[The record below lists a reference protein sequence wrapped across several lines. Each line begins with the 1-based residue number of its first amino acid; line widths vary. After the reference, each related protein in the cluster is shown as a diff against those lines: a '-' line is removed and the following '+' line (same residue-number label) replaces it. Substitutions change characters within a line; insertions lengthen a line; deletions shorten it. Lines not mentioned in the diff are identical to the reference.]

1 MAMTEREAMGRALEL
16 AQRGWGR
23 VAPNPLV
30 GAVLLRDGAVVGE
43 GFHAEFGGAHAEV
56 AALRQC
62 DDPRDTTCVL
72 NLEPC
77 AHDAKTPPCADALI
91 DAGVRRVV
99 YALPDPDPVAGG
111 GGARLAAAGVEIA
124 SGLEC
129 ERAAAL
135 NAPFLWSRC
144 RPDLPFV
151 AVKVATSI
159 DGFMADTDGSS
170 RWVSS
175 ETAREW
181 VHWLRAG
188 FDAIAVG
195 RNTAVVDDPALTVRG
210 SVAPRVP
217 PTRVV
222 FAGGGDLPPDLALVA
237 TARDVPTMIFVRTG
251 ATEPTR
257 TALAGSA
264 ATVHPA
270 DDLGKALRTLRGV
283 GIESVLVEGG
293 GTVVT
298 ALLEADLVDRLYW
311 VQAPFWLGGGRA
323 AFGHRTARR
332 LADVRPWHV
341 IERRDLGP
349 DTLLVLD
356 RELCLPEL

>member
-1 MAMTEREAMGRALEL
+1 MTEREAMGRALDL
-16 AQRGWGR
+16 ALGGWGR

-56 AALRQC
+56 AALRRC
-62 DDPRDTTCVL
+62 DDPRGATCVL

-77 AHDAKTPPCADALI
+77 AHEAKTPPCTDALI

-99 YALPDPDPVAGG
+99 YALPDPDPTAGG
-111 GGARLAAAGVEIA
+111 GAARLAAAGIEVA
-124 SGLEC
+124 VGLER

-144 RPDLPFV
+144 RADLPFV
-151 AVKVATSI
+151 AVKVATSL
-159 DGFMADTDGSS
+159 DGFVADDHGTS
-170 RWVSS
+170 RWISS
-175 ETAREW
+175 EPARDW

-195 RNTAVVDDPALTVRG
+195 RNTAVTDDPALTVRG
-210 SVAPRVP
+210 PVEPRIP

-222 FAGGGDLPPDLALVA
+222 FAGRGDLPHDLALLA
-237 TARDVPTMIFVRTG
+237 TARAVPSMIFVHAG
-251 ATEPTR
+251 ETEPTR
-257 TALAGSA
+257 AALAGTG

-270 DDLGKALRTLRGV
+270 DDLGRALRTLRGV

-311 VQAPFWLGGGRA
+311 VQAPIWLGRGRRAFGERA
-323 AFGHRTARR
+323 ART
-332 LADVRPWHV
+332 LADVRPWCV
-341 IERRDLGP
+341 TERRDLGP

>member
-1 MAMTEREAMGRALEL
+1 MPVTEREAMGRALEL
-16 AQRGWGR
+16 ALHGWGR

-30 GAVLLRDGAVVGE
+30 GAVLIRDGAVVGE

-56 AALRQC
+56 AALERC
-62 DDPRDTTCVL
+62 DDPRGTTCVL

-77 AHDAKTPPCADALI
+77 AHEGKTPPCADALI

-99 YALPDPDPVAGG
+99 YAVSDPDPVAGG
-111 GGARLAAAGVEIA
+111 GGRRLKAAGIDIA
-124 SGLEC
+124 VGMER

-144 RPDLPFV
+144 RADLPFV
-151 AVKVATSI
+151 AVKVATSL
-159 DGFMADTDGSS
+159 DGFVADGDGHA
-170 RWVSS
+170 RWISS
-175 ETAREW
+175 EAAREW

-195 RNTAVVDDPALTVRG
+195 RHTAVTDDPALTVRG
-210 SVAPRVP
+210 PVAPRIP

-222 FAGGGDLPPDLALVA
+222 FGGRGGLPADLALL
-237 TARDVPTMIFVRTG
+237 TSARDVPSMVFVRTG
-251 ATEPTR
+251 ETEPTR
-257 TALAGSA
+257 AALAGTG

-270 DDLGKALRTLRGV
+270 DDLGKALRTLREV
-283 GIESVLVEGG
+283 GIESIVVEGG

-298 ALLEADLVDRLYW
+298 ALLEADLVDRVYW
-311 VQAPFWLGGGRA
+311 VQAPIWLGRGHR
-323 AFGHRTARR
+323 AFGDRTARR
-332 LADVRPWHV
+332 LADVHPWRV
-341 IERRDLGP
+341 IERRGLGP